1 MGALSI
7 PIFEIDATAACMY
20 IGRDASDA
28 HGRAC
33 SGPSAWRPASVEA
46 PVAGVD
52 KVSPPE
58 NSGFPLRMWLRS
70 WLQHAKAGRGA
81 GGRCDRFWTIE
92 KRRREC
98 TSSRAHSERVSEGDS
113 VTAQAV
119 F

>member
-7 PIFEIDATAACMY
+7 PTFEIDTTAACMY

-33 SGPSAWRPASVEA
+33 SGSSAWRPASGEA
-46 PVAGVD
+46 PVAVWIRSRIQKIAGSRCGCGSGVGYSTR
-52 KVSPPE
+52 K
-58 NSGFPLRMWLRS
+58 W
-70 WLQHAKAGRGA
+70 RGA

-98 TSSRAHSERVSEGDS
+98 ASSRAYSERVSEGGS
-113 VTAQAV
+113 VTTQAV

>member
-7 PIFEIDATAACMY
+7 PTFEIDATAACMY

-52 KVSPPE
+52 KVAQPE
-58 NSGFPLRMWLRS
+58 NSGVPLRMWLRS
-70 WLQHAKAGRGA
+70 WLRHAKVAWVVVVDFGPSRNS
-81 GGRCDRFWTIE
+81 GGSVAAPAHTL
-92 KRRREC
+92 REC
-98 TSSRAHSERVSEGDS
+98 RRTIV
-113 VTAQAV
+113 
-119 F
+119 

>member
-7 PIFEIDATAACMY
+7 PTFEIDATAACMY
-20 IGRDASDA
+20 IGRNASDA

-33 SGPSAWRPASVEA
+33 ARGRAHGDLHQWRRRWRVWVRSRIQKIAGSRCGCGSGVGCDARKW
-46 PVAGVD
+46 
-52 KVSPPE
+52 
-58 NSGFPLRMWLRS
+58 
-70 WLQHAKAGRGA
+70 RGA

-92 KRRREC
+92 KQRREC
-98 TSSRAHSERVSEGDS
+98 AISRAHSERVSEGDS